1 MSIKN
6 VVVWATLIT
15 LVSIQPQQL
24 RAQSDSFE
32 WTGMGSNTAWNNVD
46 NWLNLTSGQPGFPV
60 LGDNALFT
68 LSDNVT
74 GGAASVL
81 EVSSGSILTLGGG
94 VSNSLSV
101 DTTILNQGEIAFGA
115 DTSGNDIAGSPDQ
128 RILIVGDTQLGG
140 GGTISLS
147 GGETG
152 VAGTNV
158 TFTNLDNTFQGR
170 GTIAEVAGDFQFNN
184 RGMIVPEFG
193 EIFVTNLTLDNSDGV
208 IDVTPSGTFRAPGSS
223 VSGGVI
229 NGQGGNARFNTGDAN
244 DALGT
249 LSDVT
254 LTGEILV
261 GGPDTGF
268 NINANSL
275 GITGTITNNGEI
287 GFQAD
292 TVGSDLTGPDQRI
305 LVNSSATIAG
315 TGSITL
321 NGNETGIVSTNNS
334 TLINDGNIIQGNGV
348 VSAIIDNRGTLF
360 ASSTVGDLI
369 FQNNVVLRP
378 SGVVAV
384 GLNGFNFTQ
393 TQQLVFDLPLDIN
406 GTLKLVVGDNFD
418 AAVGTTRTILTTP
431 ILGGPLA
438 FPQIDTSMTQ
448 SLTRGFEFDVIL
460 NPSSVQIEVTNR
472 YLRGDVNQD
481 GIVDLLDVAP
491 FVNLIVE
498 GAFQLE
504 GDLNGDGTVDLLDVA
519 PFTTLLIGG

>member
-1 MSIKN
+1 M
-6 VVVWATLIT
+6 
-15 LVSIQPQQL
+15 
-24 RAQSDSFE
+24 
-32 WTGMGSNTAWNNVD
+32 NNID
-46 NWLNLTSGQPGFPV
+46 N
-60 LGDNALFT
+60 
-68 LSDNVT
+68 
-74 GGAASVL
+74 
-81 EVSSGSILTLGGG
+81 
-94 VSNSLSV
+94 
-101 DTTILNQGEIAFGA
+101 EIRG
-115 DTSGNDIAGSPDQ
+115 P
-128 RILIVGDTQLGG
+128 
-140 GGTISLS
+140 GTIQR
-147 GGETG
+147 TG
-152 VAGTNV
+152 ASFAFN
-158 TFTNLDNTFQGR
+158 NT
-170 GTIAEVAGDFQFNN
+170 GTIVSDF
-184 RGMIVPEFG
+184 GSLVVIS
-193 EIFVTNLTLDNSDGV
+193 TTLDNSDG
-208 IDVTPSGTFRAPGSS
+208 IIEITPSGTFRAPGSS

-229 NGQGGNARFNTGDAN
+229 NGQGGNARFNTGDAD

-384 GLNGFNFTQ
+384 GLYGFNFTQ

-519 PFTTLLIGG
+519 PFITLLIGG